1 MTLDDLQSEWE
12 KDCEIDSQKIDTE
25 SSRSPK
31 LHAKYISELINYKLK
46 LTKTQLDLINL
57 RAKKMKYFRG
67 EMTSE
72 ELLEEGWKQWPYRT
86 LKTEIEGLID
96 SDPDVQKIAAREA
109 YTKTAIMFLES
120 VLGEIR
126 TRSFHC
132 KNIVEFQ
139 RFRAGG

>member
-1 MTLDDLQSEWE
+1 
-12 KDCEIDSQKIDTE
+12 
-25 SSRSPK
+25 
-31 LHAKYISELINYKLK
+31 